1 MQSGTGRHSLGTA
14 RILLAGILLAGI
26 AAAGLFYASASRQAL
41 PPQLRIGV
49 LPDQGPEMLRNR
61 YAPLLDYLARQT
73 GIETQLV
80 IPTDYQHAVDLFRE
94 RRIDLAF
101 FGGLTF
107 VQSHAAYG
115 AEALVMR
122 EIDTRFISWFV
133 VRPELAQKS
142 LSDLGGE
149 SLTFGDRL
157 STSGHLM
164 PRYFLQRQWSI
175 EPEKFFSEIGY
186 SGAHDQTVYLVR
198 DGRFAIG
205 AVNAGIARQ
214 MFEDG
219 RIGENELRVLWQ
231 TPPYPDYVWA
241 VQPGLAEGLK
251 TNLRDAFLQL
261 DADNPGES
269 AILDRLGTETFLPA
283 NPRDFETLSDIAR
296 GLGLIGSSDR

>member
-1 MQSGTGRHSLGTA
+1 MGMV
-14 RILLAGILLAGI
+14 RILLAIILLAGI
-26 AAAGLFYASASRQAL
+26 AAAGFLHTSPSRQAL
-41 PPQLRIGV
+41 TPQLRIGV
-49 LPDQGPEMLRNR
+49 LPDQGTETLRQR
-61 YAPLLDYLARQT
+61 YTPLLDYLARDT
-73 GIETQLV
+73 GIETRLV

-94 RRIDLAF
+94 HQIDLAF

-107 VQSHAAYG
+107 VQAQAEHG

-122 EIDTRFISWFV
+122 EIDTRFTSWFV
-133 VRPELAQKS
+133 VRPELAQKR
-142 LSDLGGE
+142 LPDLRGE

-164 PRYFLQRQWSI
+164 PRYFLQRQWNL
-175 EPEKFFSEIGY
+175 EPENFFSEIGY

-241 VQPGLAEGLK
+241 VQPELAEDLK
-251 TNLRDAFLQL
+251 TNLRDAFLRL
-261 DADNPGES
+261 DADNPDDRT
-269 AILDRLGTETFLPA
+269 ILDRLGTETFLPA
-283 NPRDFETLSDIAR
+283 NPRDFETLSDIAH
-296 GLGLIGSSDR
+296 GLGLIGGSDR